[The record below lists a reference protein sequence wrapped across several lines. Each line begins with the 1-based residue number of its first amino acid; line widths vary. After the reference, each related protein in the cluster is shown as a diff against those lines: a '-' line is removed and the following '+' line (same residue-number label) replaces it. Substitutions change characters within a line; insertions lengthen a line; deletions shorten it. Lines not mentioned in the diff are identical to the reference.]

1 MRETNHT
8 PRERSIWPEEA
19 AGGAQQ
25 LVLVVAI
32 GSARHD
38 CRVDG
43 GVTIRGRAEDTLR
56 EDDVDGPRHRRV
68 ERVGG
73 PRAEVHDGVVL
84 VVEAGLRD
92 GLAVDE
98 KDLVT
103 RLEPPRLARRV
114 DLGDDDR
121 DGKGVARRGSA
132 HATDRDPKPE
142 RGRGRR
148 REREGVREDARRP
161 GVECRRRRTR
171 GMRRTFEV
179 SSFVGRLSFDARE
192 AQHRRASGRH
202 AVAHEVC
209 DLARADA
216 AGPDPERLVVD
227 RGERVAGGDGP
238 AELALFRNRAHD
250 DAVRARPVVGGA
262 RDAQVE
268 CRRSEAAGAGRR
280 CRDRDDEVARRDTR
294 PDDARRRSRRRGARR
309 AAHEAHRD
317 GPRER
322 AERSE
327 HAVRLRPRVRRRGLV
342 RRNARRVD
350 DDDRA

>member
-1 MRETNHT
+1 MPEAPH
-8 PRERSIWPEEA
+8 PRHEADLRGLLLRWEVVLRRARSA
-19 AGGAQQ
+19 AP
-25 LVLVVAI
+25 
-32 GSARHD
+32 S
-38 CRVDG
+38 RVWAP
-43 GVTIRGRAEDTLR
+43 RGRAR
-56 EDDVDGPRHRRV
+56 
-68 ERVGG
+68 
-73 PRAEVHDGVVL
+73 
-84 VVEAGLRD
+84 GLRS
-92 GLAVDE
+92 G
-98 KDLVT
+98 
-103 RLEPPRLARRV
+103 P
-114 DLGDDDR
+114 
-121 DGKGVARRGSA
+121 
-132 HATDRDPKPE
+132 
-142 RGRGRR
+142 
-148 REREGVREDARRP
+148 
-161 GVECRRRRTR
+161 RRRRR
-171 GMRRTFEV
+171 PRPGAA
-179 SSFVGRLSFDARE
+179 LSFH
-192 AQHRRASGRH
+192 AQHVRRQDRGDGPH
-202 AVAHEVC
+202 ARRLWE
-209 DLARADA
+209 
-216 AGPDPERLVVD
+216 GLVVD